1 MIMFIDHSQEVMNKR
16 LLEIN
21 AFKDDLLATV
31 THDLKTP
38 LNCMLQLLESS
49 ELETCY
55 SRIKNNNSIVLKNG
69 YLLLNL
75 IQDILDYS
83 QI

>member
-1 MIMFIDHSQEVMNKR
+1 MFIDNSKEVINKR

-21 AFKDDLLATV
+21 AFKDELLATV

-38 LNCMLQLLESS
+38 LNCMTQLLESS
-49 ELETCY
+49 ELE
-55 SRIKNNNSIVLKNG
+55 INIEELKKNNKITLKSC

-75 IQDILDYS
+75 IHDILDYC

>member
-1 MIMFIDHSQEVMNKR
+1 MIMFIDNSKEVINKR

-21 AFKDDLLATV
+21 AFKDELLATV

-38 LNCMLQLLESS
+38 LNCMTQLLESS
-49 ELETCY
+49 ELE
-55 SRIKNNNSIVLKNG
+55 INIEELKKNNKITLKSC

-75 IQDILDYS
+75 IHDILDYC